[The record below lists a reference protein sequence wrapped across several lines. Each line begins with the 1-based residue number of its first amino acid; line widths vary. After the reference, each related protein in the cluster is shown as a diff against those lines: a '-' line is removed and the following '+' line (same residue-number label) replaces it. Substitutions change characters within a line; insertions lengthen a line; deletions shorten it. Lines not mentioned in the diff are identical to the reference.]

1 MDSKLTCAI
10 AAQEL
15 EAAAYDLVFMDIHM
29 PVRAL
34 QVCSVDSSCWAEM
47 VCCCP

>member
-1 MDSKLTCAI
+1 MLMLVLWH
-10 AAQEL
+10 AQEL

-34 QVCSVDSSCWAEM
+34 
-47 VCCCP
+47 